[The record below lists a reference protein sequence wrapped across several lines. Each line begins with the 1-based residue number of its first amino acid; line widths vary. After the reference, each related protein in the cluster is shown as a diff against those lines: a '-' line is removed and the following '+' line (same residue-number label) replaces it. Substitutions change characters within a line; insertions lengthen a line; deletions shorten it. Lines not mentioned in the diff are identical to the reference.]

1 MNSTDVT
8 HVRNLDFDF
17 PKDMQKLIY
26 NQKFISGGKTIA
38 IAPSIAG
45 FFGIYTALKPDSY
58 SLSYN
63 VRFAKNHTTTRQED
77 IWKNLELEID
87 PEYKPFQ
94 NLIQEVVLSDK
105 KY

>member
-1 MNSTDVT
+1 MNDTDIV

-26 NQKFISGGKTIA
+26 NQRFVRGGSDTIA

-45 FFGIYTALKPDSY
+45 FYGVYTAMVPDIL

-63 VRFAKNHTTTRQED
+63 VRFNQDNQKSR
-77 IWKNLELEID
+77 
-87 PEYKPFQ
+87 
-94 NLIQEVVLSDK
+94 
-105 KY
+105 